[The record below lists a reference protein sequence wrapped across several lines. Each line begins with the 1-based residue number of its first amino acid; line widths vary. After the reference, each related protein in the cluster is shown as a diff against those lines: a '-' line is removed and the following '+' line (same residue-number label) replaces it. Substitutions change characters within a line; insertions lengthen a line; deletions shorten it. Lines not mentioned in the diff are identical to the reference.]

1 MVDVVASHP
10 AVPADPAPA
19 SDPAARS
26 RALSA
31 LLLGDGQVGTDEI
44 AAWAVSVVA
53 AGAVP
58 SGWDPASLLA
68 KFPCGW
74 RAALANAGVPLARGG
89 IPWTARLDE
98 SAFAPTLTSTGVLQL
113 PPLARFATLTSLPL
127 KPVRVLV
134 HIHTG
139 VRLQVAAGVHLWL
152 WENQVALVNVTS
164 VHRSGFIHGPR
175 RGMRSVVALD
185 PGHSQVITW

>member
-1 MVDVVASHP
+1 MVEVAS
-10 AVPADPAPA
+10 
-19 SDPAARS
+19 SDLAARS

-31 LLLGDGQVGTDEI
+31 LLLGDGQLGTDEV

-58 SGWDPASLLA
+58 IGWDPGSLLPN
-68 KFPCGW
+68 FPAGW
-74 RAALANAGVPLARGG
+74 QSALAYAGVPLARGG
-89 IPWTARLDE
+89 MPWTARLDE
-98 SAFAPTLTSTGVLQL
+98 NSSAPALTSSGVLQV

-127 KPVRVLV
+127 KPVRQLV

-185 PGHSQVITW
+185 PGQGQAITW